1 MTNLIENSFIFL
13 RHGET
18 DWNKEGRY
26 QGQKDI
32 PLNSTGLAQAEIA
45 RDRLANQ
52 TISTVHSSSLSRA
65 LKTAEIVN
73 SRLDVP
79 LFVHTSLCECHY
91 GELEGQL
98 KSDPT
103 IDQRWREG
111 DTPAG
116 AESYTEFSARIITA
130 LNKILS
136 SKGTALVVAH
146 RAVFWPISEAIGFDV
161 NSNLSNAQPL
171 LLQAPNLEHKAWK
184 IIEIS

>member
-1 MTNLIENSFIFL
+1 MTTLIEKSFFFL

-32 PLNSTGLAQAEIA
+32 PLNSTGLAQAEKA
-45 RDRLANQ
+45 RDQLTNQ
-52 TISTVHSSSLSRA
+52 TISTIHSSSLSRA
-65 LKTAEIVN
+65 LKTARIVN
-73 SRLDVP
+73 SKRDAP
-79 LFVHTSLCECHY
+79 LFSHTSLCECHY

-98 KSDPT
+98 KNDAT
-103 IDQRWREG
+103 VDQRWREG
-111 DTPAG
+111 DTPTG
-116 AESYTEFSARIITA
+116 AESYTEFSARILKA

-136 SKGTALVVAH
+136 AKGTVLVVAH

-171 LLQAPNLEHKAWK
+171 LLQAPSLQHKAWK
-184 IIEIS
+184 VIEIS